1 LKTVKQKPRPK
12 NSVNTPAH
20 TYAVDEKRKSLARPV
35 LKNPYAPAR
44 QSMQGTIQSNKSK
57 QQFQKIF
64 RDSYVMNKSVGL
76 FNANLAQSVVSGKS
90 CISEQDRRLDL
101 SMKVPL
107 HVKSIQ
113 DKHSGRMSVENTKK
127 KSRNTVLS
135 TIKKSA
141 SNIDKTNDTNSDLKR
156 AEDAVPI
163 GSGRISVQGPHQA
176 AHPRKTSVTS
186 PGKQSMMNTITEKTP

>member
-1 LKTVKQKPRPK
+1 
-12 NSVNTPAH
+12 
-20 TYAVDEKRKSLARPV
+20 
-35 LKNPYAPAR
+35 
-44 QSMQGTIQSNKSK
+44 
-57 QQFQKIF
+57 
-64 RDSYVMNKSVGL
+64 MNKSVGL